1 MPQPAFDTHAEVGK
15 LKQAGCPEK
24 QAEAMVDL
32 VSRAPVNASIAR
44 TLDQMQHR
52 LESIESALATKAAK
66 ADLEALRADMIERIE
81 SLRGSTHTSIEE
93 LRGSTKASIDA
104 LRESTKASIEEL
116 RGSTKASIDALRGST
131 KASIDALR
139 ESTKADIAELRGSTK
154 ASIESLRAQMARM
167 LWVQGL
173 ALATLIISLA
183 GIMISLAGSG

>member
-32 VSRAPVNASIAR
+32 VSRAPLNAQVAR
-44 TLDQMQHR
+44 TLEQTQQR
-52 LESIESALATKAAK
+52 LESIESTMATK

-81 SLRGSTHTSIEE
+81 TLRADMIERIEALRGDMIERTEALRVDLVDLRGSTQ
-93 LRGSTKASIDA
+93 
-104 LRESTKASIEEL
+104 ASIE
-116 RGSTKASIDALRGST
+116 A
-131 KASIDALR
+131 
-139 ESTKADIAELRGSTK
+139 
-154 ASIESLRAQMARM
+154 LRAQMARM